1 MIPTLALPKSGY
13 KGRSSV
19 TSSQPAYELPIDG
32 ECNTIL
38 TDCQYWNGISHHA
51 DSWRGVNSNGGGQQ
65 RREHQSLFDYF
76 QFHNKVFMFFIICLS
91 AGQTFDTNFLYSNN
105 QTGQQPFT

>member
-1 MIPTLALPKSGY
+1 MSIFITYFVDLVFLYHWYARVSKFFDN
-13 KGRSSV
+13 
-19 TSSQPAYELPIDG
+19 SQLKLFH
-32 ECNTIL
+32 N
-38 TDCQYWNGISHHA
+38 YW
-51 DSWRGVNSNGGGQQ
+51 QQ